1 MNAFD
6 TKLDTWPVLIKVNLM
21 YDARKLKHKVLPG
34 LDNMYTPHFKLLVK
48 RLIQCIEPWLYLMIQ
63 YKSG

>member
-1 MNAFD
+1 MMNAFD
-6 TKLDTWPVLIKVNLM
+6 TKLDTWPVLIKANLM

-48 RLIQCIEPWLYLMIQ
+48 RLIQCIEP
-63 YKSG
+63 